1 MRKIYEPEHLME
13 GELLQSM
20 LASEGIESHITGRH
34 LLGAV
39 GDLPAFGLLGLT
51 VKDDQ
56 AERARLLI
64 TEYNAAF
71 PLPGDEPDSYPD
83 VLLC

>member
-34 LLGAV
+34 LLGGAETCR
-39 GDLPAFGLLGLT
+39 LNPARSRGGSGS
-51 VKDDQ
+51 V
-56 AERARLLI
+56 
-64 TEYNAAF
+64 
-71 PLPGDEPDSYPD
+71 
-83 VLLC
+83 

>member
-1 MRKIYEPEHLME
+1 MRKIYEPENMME

-34 LLGAV
+34 LLG
-39 GDLPAFGLLGLT
+39 GIGELPVFGLLGLA
-51 VKDDQ
+51 VRDDE
-56 AERARLLI
+56 ADRARQLI
-64 TEYNAAF
+64 TEYNGAF
-71 PLPGDEPDSYPD
+71 PLSGDEPDSYPD